1 MSQRSRGKTAA
12 VPESKAKIWE
22 DLACLEGPQE
32 PYWSLQMTRML
43 LVVTVIRKE
52 SKFLATKGGES
63 CKGGYGSRHTKE
75 AGIPSFSSSWLL
87 WSCLHTTVV
96 LEGADVRSSSAA
108 LALPKPNIS
117 AGFQKLVKSLKSLS
131 QHAVSSRDD
140 DDEVEMEI
148 GFPTD
153 VQHVAHIGCDGFID
167 SSSMS
172 GNKNWDRAPPELL
185 PLPSPMHQF
194 ELAVAAQAGAPPP
207 RASRPQ

>member
-1 MSQRSRGKTAA
+1 MSQRSRGKTA

-32 PYWSLQMTRML
+32 PYWSLQMARML
-43 LVVTVIRKE
+43 LVGRKGRQQ
-52 SKFLATKGGES
+52 A
-63 CKGGYGSRHTKE
+63 
-75 AGIPSFSSSWLL
+75 SSWPPREVKAAKAAEAD
-87 WSCLHTTVV
+87 TVPDTRRK
-96 LEGADVRSSSAA
+96 LGADVRSSSAA
-108 LALPKPNIS
+108 LAFPKPSIS

-131 QHAVSSRDD
+131 QHAVSYRDD

-153 VQHVAHIGCDGFID
+153 VQHVAHIGCDGFLD
-167 SSSMS
+167 SMS

-185 PLPSPMHQF
+185 PLPSPTHQF

-207 RASRPQ
+207 RASWPQ

>member
-1 MSQRSRGKTAA
+1 MSQRSRGKTA

-32 PYWSLQMTRML
+32 PYWSLQMARML
-43 LVVTVIRKE
+43 LVVTVIIGLLDLVWLVLGVQGRKGRQQ
-52 SKFLATKGGES
+52 A
-63 CKGGYGSRHTKE
+63 
-75 AGIPSFSSSWLL
+75 SSWPPREVKAAKAAEAD
-87 WSCLHTTVV
+87 TVPDTRRK
-96 LEGADVRSSSAA
+96 LGADVRSSSAA
-108 LALPKPNIS
+108 LAFPKPSIS

-131 QHAVSSRDD
+131 QHAVSYRDD

-153 VQHVAHIGCDGFID
+153 VQHVAHIGCDGFLD
-167 SSSMS
+167 SMS

-185 PLPSPMHQF
+185 PLPSPTHQF

-207 RASRPQ
+207 RASWPQ